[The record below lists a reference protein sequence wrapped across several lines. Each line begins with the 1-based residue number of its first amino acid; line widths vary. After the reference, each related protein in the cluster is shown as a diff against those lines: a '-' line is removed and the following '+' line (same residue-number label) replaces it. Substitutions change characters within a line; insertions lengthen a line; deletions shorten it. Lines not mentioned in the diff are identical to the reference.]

1 MQVNEALPSVCPMEA
16 VELLAKYKSIR
27 EEGGKLLGES

>member
-1 MQVNEALPSVCPMEA
+1 MEA